1 MKLNAFSLVTHQ
13 PWLRKISLVMKLTT
27 LIMFIAL
34 LQCSAKGFSQ
44 KINLNETNFPLKKVL
59 QQINKQTGYVFFY
72 DSQDV
77 KDKVVSVQLKDASVN
92 EALAECL
99 KNQSLTYKIVDKT
112 IVLQQKE
119 IVVIDKATN
128 LAVTPVTIKGEVLDD
143 QKAPLPGVTI
153 KVKGGKAITVTDVN
167 GKFSIDVPDDKA
179 VLVFSFIGFESQE
192 LPVTAGASMSVIM
205 KATVGGLHEVVV
217 TSFGIK
223 KQQAA
228 LGYATSTISSK
239 EITEAGNTNFASA
252 LYGKAAGVSV
262 KTAPGGASSA
272 VTIQIRGINSIG
284 YNQPPLYVVDGV
296 IIRNQQQYGSSGFNN
311 NGFYSD
317 QRIEGNGVLDINP
330 SDIESIN
337 ILKGGSA
344 TALYGSDAEGGVIVI
359 TTKKGIKGKGPQ
371 VEFNYYGTAEQ
382 PAFLPNYQN
391 VYGQGYDRA
400 TNIALGFNADGSVP
414 DANSPS
420 GWRPNF
426 RAYADFGPK
435 MLGQKVQ
442 WWDGSIQSYSPQP
455 NNYRDIFRTGTSS
468 SANLSLSNQTEN
480 SDYRI
485 SYTRLDYDGIQRE
498 SGVHKNT
505 FNLNS
510 TLKLS
515 DKTSVDVV
523 ANYVNTITDNRPYQT
538 NRLAQSFDGFFG
550 REEKMGLVEQ
560 KYLTSEGFEYAP
572 AENPQYNPAEAFI
585 FRVRPNLYDY
595 FFSTLKNTYTETEN
609 RLYSSATFNW
619 SIINHLKF
627 RVRLGNDYTGR
638 NTEADNYN
646 TYPVAFNT
654 TSSTGAY
661 NVSTGIYSILYGDA
675 LLTYNNNITKN
686 INLTFTGGF
695 TARHESYL
703 DEASGTT
710 NGLVTEDFFSLSN
723 SYGILSTSYTRQ
735 YLVKEGAFGLLDLS
749 YKNYLFLEGSLR
761 QESASTLPPQNN
773 TYYYPSVNGSY
784 VFSDALKSLMPSFL
798 SYGKLRLSYTQNG
811 NPAAI
816 YASNVA
822 YAQTSI
828 QTPNNGSVP
837 QLTLSSAYGNNTLK
851 PERKHE
857 YEAGVELRFLNDRL
871 GADVSYYTNK
881 INNQILPLTASPS
894 NGAASQIV
902 NVGTIG
908 NQGLEVALT
917 ATPIISSGFKWDVRL
932 NYSFNNAKVY
942 SLAPNEPE
950 IDVYT
955 AESNSIKV
963 VAKPGEALGD
973 IYTYGLKKGAN
984 GQNLVDASGYYE
996 EDQSHYIKAGNILPK
1011 AVGGISNTFSYKSYS
1026 ITALIDYHLGGQ
1038 LISTPLK
1045 YGISSGMYT
1054 STLKYRDAAHGGLTY
1069 YINSAGTYV
1078 QLSSNATK
1086 GPNGET
1092 VYHDGL
1098 IQQGV
1103 LANGQPNNI
1112 MIDAAS
1118 YYENQFSAGGGSGDN
1133 VIDENQGSAIYNN
1146 SYIKLREVALSYA
1159 LPQSF
1164 VHHLGMSKIRFSLI
1178 GRNLLYIYRTLKN
1191 LDPETALGSQWWNQ
1205 GIDNGSIPATRSYGF
1220 SLNATF

>member
-1 MKLNAFSLVTHQ
+1 MKLNAFSLAVPITR
-13 PWLRKISLVMKLTT
+13 LRKILLVMKLTS
-27 LIMFIAL
+27 LIILIAL
-34 LQCSAKGFSQ
+34 MQVSAKGFSQ
-44 KINLNETNFPLKKVL
+44 IINLNETNAPLKKVF

-72 DSQDV
+72 DSKDV
-77 KDKVVSVQLKDASVN
+77 NNKTITVHLKNASVN
-92 EALAECL
+92 EALSECL
-99 KNQSLTYKIVDKT
+99 KDLSLSFKIIDKT
-112 IVLQQKE
+112 IVLQQKD
-119 IVVIDKATN
+119 IAVQDKGTN
-128 LAVTPVTIKGEVLDD
+128 TAIASVTIKGEVFDE
-143 QKAPLPGVTI
+143 QKAPLPGVTVR
-153 KVKGGKAITVTDVN
+153 VKGGNSVTVSDVN
-167 GKFSIDVPDDKA
+167 GKFTINVPNEKA
-179 VLVFSFIGFESQE
+179 TLVFSFVGFETQE
-192 LPVTAGASMSVIM
+192 VPLTSGTPVSVIM
-205 KATVGGLHEVVV
+205 KAAVGGLREIVV

-252 LYGKAAGVSV
+252 LYGKAAGVLV

-296 IIRNQQQYGSSGFNN
+296 IIRNQQQYGASGFNN
-311 NGFYSD
+311 GGFYSD

-330 SDIESIN
+330 NDIESIN

-359 TTKKGIKGKGPQ
+359 TTKKGVKGKGPQ
-371 VEFNYYGTAEQ
+371 VEFNYYGTKEQ

-400 TNIALGFNADGSVP
+400 TNLALGFNADGSVP

-426 RAYADFGPK
+426 RAYADFGPQ

-480 SDYRI
+480 ANYRL

-505 FNLNS
+505 FSLNS
-510 TLKLS
+510 SLKLS
-515 DKTSVDVV
+515 SKTSVDVV

-560 KYLTSEGFEYAP
+560 KYLTSQGFEYAP

-595 FFSTLKNTYTETEN
+595 FFSTLKDTYTETEN

-619 SIINHLKF
+619 SIVNNLKF
-627 RVRLGNDYTGR
+627 RVRLGNDYTAR
-638 NTEADNYN
+638 NTEGDNYN

-661 NVSTGIYSILYGDA
+661 NVATGVYSILYGDA
-675 LLTYNNNITKN
+675 LLTYNKDITKDFN
-686 INLTFTGGF
+686 FSLTGGF

-703 DEASGTT
+703 DQASGTT
-710 NGLVTEDFFSLSN
+710 NGLVTENFFSLSN

-735 YLVKEGAFGLLDLS
+735 YLVKKGAFGLLDLS
-749 YKNYLFLEGSLR
+749 FKKYLFLEGSLR

-784 VFSDALKSLMPSFL
+784 IFSEALKSAMPSFL

-816 YASNVA
+816 YASNIA
-822 YAQTSI
+822 YAQTSL

-837 QLTLSSAYGNNTLK
+837 QLTLPGAYGNNTLK

-857 YEAGVELRFLNDRL
+857 YEAGIELRFLNDRL

-894 NGAASQIV
+894 NGASSQIV
-902 NVGTIG
+902 NVGAIG
-908 NQGLEVALT
+908 NQGLEVALN
-917 ATPIISSGFKWDVRL
+917 ATPIVSNGFKWDVRL

-950 IDVYT
+950 IDVYS

-963 VAKPGEALGD
+963 VAKPGEALGN

-984 GQNLVDASGYYE
+984 GQNLVDANGYYE

-1026 ITALIDYHLGGQ
+1026 LTALIDYHLGGQ

-1069 YINSAGTYV
+1069 YVNSAGTYV
-1078 QLSSNATK
+1078 QLSSTATK

-1112 MIDAAS
+1112 ILDAAS
-1118 YYENQFSAGGGSGDN
+1118 YYENQFSAGGGSGPN

-1146 SYIKLREVALSYA
+1146 SYIKLREVALSYG

-1205 GIDNGSIPATRSYGF
+1205 GVDNGSIPATRSYGF